1 MASEGNPHPG
11 GISLPGPRNSVP
23 ATAALTPALPSS
35 QSADARPLEEDDR
48 PSRVEVQQRVNSLYD
63 QAETATGNY
72 NATRAMSA
80 GARRPVTPA
89 RSQARRRVDPAL
101 DEITQQW
108 FDAARA
114 KLGPIV
120 PAVLPA
126 DRMPAR
132 QAESR
137 PAGRPEDGLVVRE
150 RPDTPAVREL
160 TTRPIAAL
168 PPAAPRAETQ
178 PETRPQP
185 LALTQA
191 QPQALALPEA
201 PKALPAA
208 PSETPQNPLRTA
220 KKQFQRKLAE
230 ARELLSRHTA
240 PQSTPLAAI
249 EARPAEVAWHAMEEQ
264 GRQQGWDEGLP
275 LPSAS
280 VIGTALPTGAPY
292 LDTTSPLDTA
302 PYLDTAAP
310 LDTAPYLDTAS
321 PLDTAP
327 YLDTT
332 PSVGT
337 TPSVD
342 TWRSLGAGTAPEPGY
357 DRKAMTALAFARA
370 QIGRPCVW
378 GATGPDSYDCSSLTQ
393 AAWKAA
399 GVALPRTAPQQAS
412 TGTEIPLTDLRPG
425 DLIFFY
431 DNLSHVGLF
440 TGGGMMIHAPSPGAS
455 LREESIFFAGNAA
468 IQGAVR
474 PT

>member
-1 MASEGNPHPG
+1 
-11 GISLPGPRNSVP
+11 
-23 ATAALTPALPSS
+23 
-35 QSADARPLEEDDR
+35 
-48 PSRVEVQQRVNSLYD
+48 
-63 QAETATGNY
+63 
-72 NATRAMSA
+72 
-80 GARRPVTPA
+80 
-89 RSQARRRVDPAL
+89 
-101 DEITQQW
+101 
-108 FDAARA
+108 
-114 KLGPIV
+114 
-120 PAVLPA
+120 
-126 DRMPAR
+126 
-132 QAESR
+132 
-137 PAGRPEDGLVVRE
+137 
-150 RPDTPAVREL
+150 
-160 TTRPIAAL
+160 
-168 PPAAPRAETQ
+168 
-178 PETRPQP
+178 
-185 LALTQA
+185 
-191 QPQALALPEA
+191 
-201 PKALPAA
+201 
-208 PSETPQNPLRTA
+208 
-220 KKQFQRKLAE
+220 
-230 ARELLSRHTA
+230 
-240 PQSTPLAAI
+240 
-249 EARPAEVAWHAMEEQ
+249 
-264 GRQQGWDEGLP
+264 
-275 LPSAS
+275 
-280 VIGTALPTGAPY
+280 PY
-292 LDTTSPLDTA
+292 LDTAAPLDTA

-321 PLDTAP
+321 PLDIAP
-327 YLDTT
+327 YLDTASPLDIAPYRDTT
-332 PSVGT
+332 PSFGT